1 MRKHA
6 AASATALLCMNLLW
20 GQAPYADVRYGWRV
34 ETDIVYGEAT
44 DYAGLAQSLQMD
56 IYKPV
61 CDFNPS
67 RPLFVLVHGGAFL
80 EGNKNAGDIVA
91 LCRALASRGAVAASI
106 SYRLGMHAKGGNF
119 DPGFF
124 CIQSKCLYALDS
136 TEFIRAAY
144 RGVQDARGAIR
155 FLKGRHALD
164 STDVA
169 NVFIGGSSAG
179 GFVALYAG
187 FLDQPSEKPA
197 ACFELPDAP
206 APSPLIPGSCTPPG
220 ALRARPDLGDIEGTL
235 HLGNGYDASVRGVA
249 NFMGGMMGNILSG
262 PQQPALYLYHQ
273 TDDLIVGC
281 GYRRPFQ
288 LLFQYCGLAVAGC
301 TPLYNTFPLVY
312 GSCRIAD
319 WAAETGGG
327 TLAVQTDIVN
337 NGPPGYLSC
346 LSGNNHSIVNIGQR
360 VDNMMALFGPLIAES
375 GNTGPGEGPFFDL
388 AVSQQGNTL
397 TVAEAGAGYQWIDCN
412 TGEPI
417 PGATGQS
424 FTIMEDGDY
433 AVVVTKGGCSATSAC
448 GLAVGAAEPGKPELA
463 AAAFPN
469 PGRGIFTLV
478 LPWAAEALL
487 YDTSGR
493 LLRRGKFSPGSHQL
507 AMSEL
512 PAGVYVLALRGQE
525 RTQALRLI
533 RN

>member
-6 AASATALLCMNLLW
+6 AASATVLLCMNLLW
-20 GQAPYADVRYGWRV
+20 GQAPYAEARYGWRV

-106 SYRLGMHAKGGNF
+106 SYRLGMHPKGGNF

-124 CIQSKCLYALDS
+124 CIQSKCIYALDS

-155 FLKGRHALD
+155 FLKSRHALD
-164 STDVA
+164 STDLA

-220 ALRARPDLGDIEGTL
+220 AMRARPDLGDIEGTL

-281 GYRRPFQ
+281 GYRRPFH

-301 TPLYNTFPLVY
+301 TPLYNTLPLVY

-319 WAAETGGG
+319 WAAETGG
-327 TLAVQTDIVN
+327 AIPVQTDIVN
-337 NGPPGYLSC
+337 NGAPGYLSC

-360 VDNMMALFGPLIAES
+360 VDNLMAFFGPLIAES

-448 GLAVGAAEPGKPELA
+448 GLAVGTVEPVKPGLGAAV
-463 AAAFPN
+463 FPN
-469 PGRGIFTLV
+469 PSDGRFTLT
-478 LPWAAEALL
+478 LSWAAEAFLC
-487 YDTSGR
+487 DASGR
-493 LLRRGKFSPGSHQL
+493 LLYRKYYRAGAHTVYVAG
-507 AMSEL
+507 L
-512 PAGVYVLALRGQE
+512 PPGVYTLFLKGPE
-525 RTQALRLI
+525 RTQALPLI
-533 RN
+533 LKE